1 MKLETAIRQLK
12 KEADFVGWTAPEIV
26 RDIARHGRML
36 YSERTMQAFRVV
48 QDKFPLKDT
57 V

>member
-1 MKLETAIRQLK
+1 MKLETAIKQLK
-12 KEADFVGWTAPEIV
+12 KEADFVGWTAPDIV

-36 YSERTMQAFRVV
+36 YSERTMAAFRVV
-48 QDKFPLKDT
+48 QAKWPIREH

>member
-1 MKLETAIRQLK
+1 MKLATAIKQIN
-12 KEADFVGWTAPEIV
+12 KEAAFIGWTAADIV

-36 YSERTMQAFRVV
+36 YSERTMEAYRVI
-48 QDKFPLKDT
+48 QDKFPIKEQ

>member
-1 MKLETAIRQLK
+1 MKLETAIKQLK

-26 RDIARHGRML
+26 QDIARYGRQL
-36 YSERTMQAFRVV
+36 YSERTMQAFQVV
-48 QDKFPLKDT
+48 QDRFPLEDT

>member
-1 MKLETAIRQLK
+1 MKLETAIKQIK
-12 KEADFVGWTAPEIV
+12 KEAEFVGWTAPDII

-36 YSERTMQAFRVV
+36 YSERTMIAFRVI
-48 QDKFPLKDT
+48 QYKFHIKEI

>member
-1 MKLETAIRQLK
+1 MKLETAIKQLK
-12 KEADFVGWTAPEIV
+12 KEADFVGWTAPDIV

-36 YSERTMQAFRVV
+36 YSERTMAAYRVV
-48 QDKFPLKDT
+48 QDKFPIQEQ

>member
-1 MKLETAIRQLK
+1 MKLETAIKQIK
-12 KEADFVGWTAPEIV
+12 KEAEFVGWTAPDII

-36 YSERTMQAFRVV
+36 YSERTMIAFHVI
-48 QDKFPLKDT
+48 QDKFPIKEI